1 MIGVQVVPLSERS
14 ILKPVS
20 TLLVSV
26 QDRLIWV
33 LEAGLAVKVG
43 TPHVCRSAV
52 MVALLLLMFT
62 TPRQVSSEVLPYQ
75 ELLSGLVVMFHV
87 RFVVE
92 PGKGSPVLP
101 WLVLSSNWRAPSACS
116 RAAR

>member
-1 MIGVQVVPLSERS
+1 MAVVVMMGVQVAPLSERS
-14 ILKPVS
+14 SLKPVS
-20 TLLVSV
+20 TVLVSV

-43 TPHVCRSAV
+43 TPHVCKSAV
-52 MVALLLLMFT
+52 MTALLLLMFT
-62 TPRQVSSEVLPYQ
+62 TPRQVSNEVLPYQ
-75 ELLSGLVVMFHV
+75 ELLSGLVVMFQL

-101 WLVLSSNWRAPSACS
+101 
-116 RAAR
+116 